1 MCPML
6 EASPVLER
14 EATSTVLVMAV
25 RAVETWTTIL
35 PTHTTSLKSSVILS
49 VSNGSLFPP
58 YNRMDSYLLGSG
70 TGRRGGGR
78 IWLESNKIEVIGSL
92 KANGEDGNT
101 YGAGGSGGTIVLRAP
116 MIVIDRTSLSSLIR
130 LFVENAA
137 IWANGGMGN
146 PVLLG
151 KNSWK
156 FGGGGGGRIFL
167 RYSVLE
173 CGNLDVIVA

>member
-1 MCPML
+1 ML
-6 EASPVLER
+6 EAIPVLER
-14 EATSTVLVMAV
+14 EVTSMVLAMEVQ
-25 RAVETWTTIL
+25 AVETWMTIS
-35 PTHTTSLKSSVILS
+35 PTHTTLLKSSVILS
-49 VSNGSLFPP
+49 MSMGSSFPP
-58 YNRMDSYLLGSG
+58 SFRMDSYLLGSG

-78 IWLESNKIEVIGSL
+78 IWLESKKIEVMGSL

-116 MIVIDRTSLSSLIR
+116 MIVIDRTSLSPVR
-130 LFVENAA
+130 LLSENAA

>member
-1 MCPML
+1 M
-6 EASPVLER
+6 
-14 EATSTVLVMAV
+14 
-25 RAVETWTTIL
+25 
-35 PTHTTSLKSSVILS
+35 
-49 VSNGSLFPP
+49 N
-58 YNRMDSYLLGSG
+58 SYLLGSG

-78 IWLESNKIEVIGSL
+78 IWLEANKIEVMGSL

-116 MIVIDRTSLSSLIR
+116 MIVIDR
-130 LFVENAA
+130 LFSGSDSPLENAA

-146 PVLLG
+146 PVLFTH
-151 KNSWK
+151 NSWK

-167 RYSVLE
+167 RYSMLE